1 MEPWIL
7 YGIIS
12 AIFVSL
18 ADIIRKQLTNS
29 TKNITFIVLFPLSI
43 AGILAFLYLLV
54 HDHKQEFK
62 KLTQTDYSYI
72 IVLAL
77 CIILVQYCITSCLKH
92 VDNPGYGKA
101 IISLNTLI
109 TTVVAI
115 YIFKTAK
122 INKHTLGGIIL
133 IIIGTGLLIMNS
145 TK

>member
-12 AIFVSL
+12 AIFVSI
-18 ADIIRKQLTNS
+18 ADIIRKHLANS
-29 TKNITFIVLFPLSI
+29 TKNVTFIVLLPLSI
-43 AGILAFLYLLV
+43 AGILAFLYLMI

-62 KLTQTDYSYI
+62 ALTQTDYSYI

-109 TTVVAI
+109 TTLVAI

-122 INKHTLGGIIL
+122 INKYTLGGILL
-133 IIIGTGLLIMNS
+133 IIIGTGLLIINY